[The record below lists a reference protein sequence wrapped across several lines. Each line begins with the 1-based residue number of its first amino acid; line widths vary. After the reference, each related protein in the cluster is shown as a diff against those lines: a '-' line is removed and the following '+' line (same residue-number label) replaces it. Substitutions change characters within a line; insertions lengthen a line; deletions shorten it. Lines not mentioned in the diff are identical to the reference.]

1 MNCIRTDE
9 EIARVENWAGEAV
22 DDGTHNPGKSYEDGV
37 YDTLMWLHGGS
48 EKAPDEV
55 GEEE

>member
-22 DDGTHNPGKSYEDGV
+22 DDGTHNPGKSARRGRN
-37 YDTLMWLHGGS
+37 
-48 EKAPDEV
+48 
-55 GEEE
+55 